1 MTRKKFIHEFSDE
14 ELRRLL
20 VDRRR
25 ASRQERLDRFRRTGR
40 VVQLASDENLH
51 SLENYHSGID
61 LGYQDTQNIKLPS
74 RRNRILNFTL
84 LLVEIGAVFAFMF
97 IIFNG
102 IELIREL
109 NKEVAIAL
117 ELPTLT
123 PTPIIRAVVLPSG
136 HTSPTSPGGARPN
149 EAEIPEHLR
158 PLVQS
163 FANIPIPTPAPEHA
177 IRIQIPALDVDAPVV
192 QGIEWDQLKKGVG
205 QVIGTANPGQKGNM
219 VLSAHNDIYGEI
231 FRYLDRLEPGDQ
243 FTVFTNLRPY
253 KYTITGWEVVEPSRV
268 DVMDKTPDATATLI
282 SCYPYLID
290 NMRIVVKAILES

>member
-1 MTRKKFIHEFSDE
+1 MARKKFIHEFSDE

-40 VVQLASDENLH
+40 VVRLASDENLH
-51 SLENYHSGID
+51 TLENYHSGID
-61 LGYQDTQNIKLPS
+61 LGYQDTQNIKAPS
-74 RRNRILNFTL
+74 RRNRILNFAL

-192 QGIEWDQLKKGVG
+192 QGTEWDQLKKGVG

-231 FRYLDRLEPGDQ
+231 FRYLDQLEPGDQ
-243 FTVFTNLRPY
+243 FTVFTNLLTY
-253 KYTITGWEVVEPSRV
+253 KYTIIGWEVVEPTRV

-290 NMRIVVKAILES
+290 NMRIVVKAKLES